1 MMRRMAGHIWSDT
14 SSGPASAALLASLGG
29 EAEVHQADEQ
39 HGKGGGRLVQA
50 AVVDGSEPAC
60 GATERGE
67 RVRERAGACGTR
79 GLAWLRRG
87 SGVRG
92 GGQWHVPRV
101 TR

>member
-29 EAEVHQADEQ
+29 QAEVHQADEQ

-60 GATERGE
+60 GASA
-67 RVRERAGACGTR
+67 V
-79 GLAWLRRG
+79 RG
-87 SGVRG
+87 SESVRA
-92 GGQWHVPRV
+92 RV
-101 TR
+101 AREG